1 MPARNSDGLPRE
13 RVLGVQ
19 WCVEPK
25 VQNHFGRLTFDIDM
39 GSSFSHGILSA
50 VNSDYDPLLAPVIWL
65 LRRFCK
71 NYVEERLD
79 GMMHYLM

>member
-25 VQNHFGRLTFDIDM
+25 VQNHFGRLTFDTDM
-39 GSSFSHGILSA
+39 GSSFSHGILSLG
-50 VNSDYDPLLAPVIWL
+50 SS
-65 LRRFCK
+65 LRSALIMTP
-71 NYVEERLD
+71 YW
-79 GMMHYLM
+79 HQ